1 MTDAATL
8 EENPL
13 AASSQPPP
21 KTAKRKRLFLIFGGG
36 LILIAACWW
45 IWQTFIAADAESKEN
60 AYTNVAVSQATP
72 WVGDPVKRVLFGN
85 SQIGHAGDLPLEL
98 VDTDL
103 QLAVAKDEGEP
114 GRSRRHAGQGPE

>member
-21 KTAKRKRLFLIFGGG
+21 KTAKRKRLFLLFGGG

-45 IWQTFIAADAESKEN
+45 IWSTFIAADAESTEN
-60 AYTNVAVSQATP
+60 AYTNVEVRSEEHTSELQSLMRISYAVFCLKKKNYLR
-72 WVGDPVKRVLFGN
+72 D
-85 SQIGHAGDLPLEL
+85 IHI
-98 VDTDL
+98 
-103 QLAVAKDEGEP
+103 
-114 GRSRRHAGQGPE
+114 